1 VNSFFT
7 VLAPFLAGLLGLYMF
22 TSLLTALAYAGII
35 GLLCVVAARR
45 YDKHHNANMYDDRLT
60 TERIDQSRDWLLNKW
75 EDEA

>member
-1 VNSFFT
+1 MNSLFA

-35 GLLCVVAARR
+35 GLFCMVAARR
-45 YDKHHNANMYDDRLT
+45 YDRHHDANKYDDRLT
-60 TERIDQSRDWLLNKW
+60 TERIDQSREWLLNKW